1 MFDHAG
7 ERTAIYPQAS
17 PFGDKRLLGRGN
29 PLQPP
34 EERTDTSMNGVLTFI
49 IGTMV
54 GGSLGVFIMCLMQIA
69 KAADAQL
76 EPPAE
81 ESDDETTHLEET
93 K

>member
-7 ERTAIYPQAS
+7 ERTVIYPKAS
-17 PFGDKRLLGRGN
+17 PFGDKRLLGRGD

-34 EERTDTSMNGVLTFI
+34 AERINTNMSRVLTFI

-54 GGSLGVFIMCLMQIA
+54 GGTFGVFAMCLAQIA
-69 KAADAQL
+69 KAADEHL

-81 ESDDETTHLEET
+81 ESGYETTHLEVI
-93 K
+93 

>member
-7 ERTAIYPQAS
+7 ERTVIYPQAS
-17 PFGDKRLLGRGN
+17 PFGDKRQRRGD

-34 EERTDTSMNGVLTFI
+34 EERTDTNMNGVLIFI

-54 GGSLGVFIMCLMQIA
+54 GGSIGVFVMCLAQIA
-69 KAADAQL
+69 KAADAHL

-81 ESDDETTHLEET
+81 ESGYETTHLEET